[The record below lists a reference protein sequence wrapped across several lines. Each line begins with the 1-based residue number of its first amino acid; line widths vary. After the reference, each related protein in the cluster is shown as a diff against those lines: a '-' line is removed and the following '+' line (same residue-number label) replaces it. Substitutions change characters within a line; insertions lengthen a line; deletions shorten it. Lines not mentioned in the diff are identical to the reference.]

1 MFYEYVSIF
10 VRQGVIRLSLL
21 ISNLQDQGTT
31 DLANIDEDFFFLKKM
46 DEKLSE
52 IIEKMYLCI
61 AILLLQ
67 RVKELLRPGYEP
79 EK

>member
-31 DLANIDEDFFFLKKM
+31 DLANIDEDFFLKKM

>member
-1 MFYEYVSIF
+1 
-10 VRQGVIRLSLL
+10 
-21 ISNLQDQGTT
+21 
-31 DLANIDEDFFFLKKM
+31 M

>member
-31 DLANIDEDFFFLKKM
+31 DLANIDEDFFFF
-46 DEKLSE
+46 EKN
-52 IIEKMYLCI
+52 
-61 AILLLQ
+61 
-67 RVKELLRPGYEP
+67 G
-79 EK
+79 